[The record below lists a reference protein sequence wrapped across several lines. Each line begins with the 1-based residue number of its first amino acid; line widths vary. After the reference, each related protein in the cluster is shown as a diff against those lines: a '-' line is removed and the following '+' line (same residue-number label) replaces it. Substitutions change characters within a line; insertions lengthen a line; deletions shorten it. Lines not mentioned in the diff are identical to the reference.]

1 MKWTDKFYSVTHS
14 NNYLTFLYMC
24 RLVSSGCRVQHWRA
38 EGSSPRSYQ
47 YSESKNK
54 HALIKLCLLQLV
66 RRSIILSDKD
76 DKPQVLARAFLLY
89 RLAGTLKTQRVG
101 NVAPDFVVKAC
112 LKNFKKLG
120 IIPKVPHKKTNLQS
134 VKRTR
139 DNALFK

>member
-14 NNYLTFLYMC
+14 NNYMTFLYMC
-24 RLVSSGCRVQHWRA
+24 RLVSSGCRAQHWRA

-66 RRSIILSDKD
+66 RRSIILSFYNL
-76 DKPQVLARAFLLY
+76 VLARAFLLY

-120 IIPKVPHKKTNLQS
+120 ITPKVPHKKTNLQS
-134 VKRTR
+134 VKRTIKGQC
-139 DNALFK
+139 AL

>member
-1 MKWTDKFYSVTHS
+1 MLNLLNGELPTNTNSLNADAIKHQLFHHYLNHKVSDISDNKIKSDKTVLECIVSSFNKEYKPETYS

-24 RLVSSGCRVQHWRA
+24 RLVSSGCRAQHWRA

-76 DKPQVLARAFLLY
+76 DKP
-89 RLAGTLKTQRVG
+89 
-101 NVAPDFVVKAC
+101 
-112 LKNFKKLG
+112 
-120 IIPKVPHKKTNLQS
+120 
-134 VKRTR
+134 
-139 DNALFK
+139 